1 MAVNEL
7 AGKRLLVIRS
17 SRDQDEFLNMS
28 KAAGIDVKHVPIIDI
43 KPISNDARVRQKIES
58 LNEFDYAIFVSV
70 HAGKIALELLD
81 ESWPKP
87 PEALRVFTIGRQT
100 AALLRPYISSVRYP
114 ESNADT
120 EGLLE
125 LPEFQNPKN
134 KNVVLNVHPFIA
146 SYLTK
151 GISSIRFRW
160 YLKHKKW
167 ITIIPRDAYNYLQY
181 KFKIVRK

>member
-1 MAVNEL
+1 MVVNEL
-7 AGKRLLVIRS
+7 VGKRLLVIRS
-17 SRDQDEFLNMS
+17 RRDQDEFLNMS

-43 KPISNDARVRQKIES
+43 KPISNDSRVRQKIQA

-70 HAGKIALELLD
+70 HAGKIALELLE

-87 PEALRVFTIGRQT
+87 PEALRFFSIGRQT
-100 AALLRPYISSVRYP
+100 AILVKPYTKSVRYP

-134 KNVVLNVHPFIA
+134 KQVLQMDCIFLN
-146 SYLTK
+146 K
-151 GISSIRFRW
+151 
-160 YLKHKKW
+160 
-167 ITIIPRDAYNYLQY
+167 N
-181 KFKIVRK
+181 FKEKL